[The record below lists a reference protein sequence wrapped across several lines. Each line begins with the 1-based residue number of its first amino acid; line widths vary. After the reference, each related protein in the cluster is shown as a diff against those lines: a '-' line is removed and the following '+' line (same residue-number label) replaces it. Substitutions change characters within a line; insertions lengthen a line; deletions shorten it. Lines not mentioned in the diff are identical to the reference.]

1 MTKFE
6 IYSMKLVEISIYVLI
21 AIAVILV
28 VILLISLFLNILDF
42 FSSKDITEGSVVNK
56 EFSPAH
62 SETVTIPR
70 IISNGKTCS
79 TVIVPYVY
87 HYSDTYKI
95 TIRDYIDNEE
105 QTATY
110 RVTKEV
116 YDSVNI
122 GDEFIYNKE
131 YEPNEP
137 EYTREKQE
145 KEQNIYE

>member
-1 MTKFE
+1 
-6 IYSMKLVEISIYVLI
+6 MKKIK
-21 AIAVILV
+21 VILSILIV
-28 VILLISLFLNILDF
+28 ALVLSSCSLYLTQGEVI
-42 FSSKDITEGSVVNK
+42 EK
-56 EFSPAH
+56 EFIPAH
-62 SETVTIPR
+62 SETTMLPIVITDGENISTI
-70 IISNGKTCS
+70 IM
-79 TVIVPYVY
+79 PYVY